1 MYSDHRARLGTGAL
15 GSSAALRL
23 VRGAAMTRSDGYY
36 RLHVR
41 SRHAHRPAGLGR
53 RALRAAG
60 MVVLA
65 AFAAAGAWAYL
76 VLALTAGAIE
86 GRS

>member
-1 MYSDHRARLGTGAL
+1 MV
-15 GSSAALRL
+15 SSLFGLR
-23 VRGAAMTRSDGYY
+23 RRDERFF

-41 SRHAHRPAGLGR
+41 SRRHAHRPPGLAR
-53 RALRAAG
+53 RVVRAVG
-60 MVVLA
+60 MVALA

-86 GRS
+86 GHS

>member
-1 MYSDHRARLGTGAL
+1 MARG
-15 GSSAALRL
+15 
-23 VRGAAMTRSDGYY
+23 DGYY
-36 RLHVR
+36 RLHIR
-41 SRHAHRPAGLGR
+41 SRRHAHRPPGLGR

-60 MVVLA
+60 MVALA

-86 GRS
+86 GHS